1 MSRSSIRVWPG
12 NPFPLGA
19 TWDGRGVNFAIFS
32 EHAERVELCLFGPDG
47 FRETARIQ
55 LLEYTNQVWHGY
67 LPDIRPGQLYG
78 YRVYGPY
85 DPENGHRFNHNKLL
99 LDPYAKQL
107 NGQLQWHEALFGYR
121 YDDPLGDLSFSDL
134 DSAPYMPKCVV
145 VDTAFT
151 WGGEHTPGTDWLDT
165 VIYEMHVRGFTMQHP
180 KVPQNQRGT
189 FAGLCSPDV
198 VNYLQD
204 LGVTSVELLPVH
216 ASVDEWHLAQK
227 GLSNYWGYNT
237 LAFFVA
243 NPRFASGP
251 DAIREF
257 KTMVQVFHEAG
268 IEVLLDVVYNHTAE
282 GNHEGPTLSFKGIDN
297 KAYYKLEPGYNRYYR
312 DFTGCG
318 NSFNLRHPKVL
329 QLVMDSLR
337 YWAGEMHVDGFRFDL
352 TTTLAREADGHFDR
366 HSGFLDAIAQD
377 PLLSRKKMIAEAWD
391 IGDGGY
397 QVGNFPPGWGEWNDR
412 YRDAIRRYWKGDQGM
427 AGEVASR
434 LTGSSDMFNHHGRRP
449 WSSINFVTAH
459 DGFTLRDLVSYSHKH
474 NTDNL
479 EDNRDGRDAND
490 SWNCGAEGESDDLQI
505 RTLRMRQMR
514 NFLTTLML
522 SQGVPMLVA
531 GDEQGRTQNGNNNP
545 YCQDNDISWVS
556 WDEEDHEAQE
566 LLAFTRFLIKLR
578 REHPVFRRNSYFD
591 GQKITGLQVKDVVWM
606 RPDGR
611 EMEQH
616 DWDNTHTLCLGMLL
630 SGEAGEKFLSRYGA
644 AQVDDTFLL
653 LLNSH
658 HEPLDFQLPE
668 VDDGSGWTRL
678 LDTMEQ
684 GAGLGDRQ
692 AGTISKYKVGGRS
705 AVLFTLARR
714 ERAVSVKPKPA
725 ASGDEHE
732 LLAKLSEQAGIEKG
746 YWTVFGEWF
755 NLPDA
760 SLRSFLAAM
769 GLAADN
775 RDQILASFSKL
786 EEEPWRRAMPPV
798 VMSRYPSA
806 GVDIPIV
813 VNTEMVDEAL
823 EWVLVDEQG
832 KIKPGKVVPN
842 DLALDGERLMDGHR
856 LERRIFH
863 LYEKLEVGYYRF
875 ELHGAGLPDGD
886 FASMRLVVAPE
897 RCYLP
902 EKLEENDGRIWGF
915 SPQLYALRSKRNWGI
930 GDFQDLT
937 KLVEMTAKQGGGV
950 IGLNPLHTLFLE
962 RPEQISPYSPN
973 SRHYVNPLYIA
984 PELVPEMANCPEA
997 KTRLKSP
1004 GVRRLLHKLRET
1016 EMVDYAEVAV
1026 LKLSI
1031 MRLLFDVFRQAH
1043 LSPDDGCVTTE
1054 RGLAF
1059 KQFVKGGG
1067 ESLCRLATFN
1077 ALAEHFAKSGEDM
1090 GGWRSW
1096 PSPYRRPD
1104 SPEVKRFT
1112 QSHEEEIYFQLYL
1125 YWIADDQL
1133 QAAKGRA
1140 QELGMPVGLYAD
1152 MALGV
1157 DPDGADFW
1165 NEQSAYAGDMRIGA
1179 PADLFN
1185 PKGQNWGL
1193 PPFDPRTLRE
1203 EGYQPFIDALRNTMR
1218 HAGAIR
1224 LDHVMSLARLFWV
1237 PVGAPATEGG
1247 YVRYPVEDL
1256 LGLVAL
1262 ESQRNQCLVIGE
1274 ALGTVPEGFREKL
1287 ADNGIL
1293 SYRLLYFERAE
1304 EGRFLQPQEFNT
1316 RSLVAAT
1323 THDLPTFAGF
1333 WEGVDLGV
1341 KEELELYPRADMA
1354 EEFRGQR
1361 HHDKIKLMEALREAG
1376 IPFEALE
1383 EDADVTPEFIQAV
1396 YHMLSHTPAHLLMV
1410 QLEDVLEQ
1418 RDQVNLP
1425 GTVNEHP
1432 NWQRKLTATLEEME
1446 KDARFKALTKMLKQA
1461 RPPLS

>member
-47 FRETARIQ
+47 FRETARIS
-55 LLEYTNQVWHGY
+55 LSEYTNQVWHGY
-67 LPDIRPGQLYG
+67 LPDVRPGQLYG

-85 DPENGHRFNHNKLL
+85 QPEHGHRFNHNKLL
-99 LDPYAKQL
+99 LDPYAKLL

-134 DSAPYMPKCVV
+134 DSAPYVPKCVV

-151 WGGEHTPGTDWLDT
+151 WGGEQPPNVNWLDSI
-165 VIYEMHVRGFTMQHP
+165 IYEMHVRGFTMQHP

-189 FAGLCSPDV
+189 FAGLCAPEVIS
-198 VNYLQD
+198 YLQD
-204 LGVTSVELLPVH
+204 LGISSVELLPVH

-412 YRDAIRRYWKGDQGM
+412 YRDAIRRYWKGDKGM
-427 AGEVASR
+427 AGELASR
-434 LTGSSDMFNHHGRRP
+434 LTGSSDIFNHNGRRP

-459 DGFTLRDLVSYSHKH
+459 DGFTLRDLVSYNHKH
-474 NTDNL
+474 NSDNL

-490 SWNCGAEGESDDLQI
+490 SWNCGVEGASEEPAI
-505 RTLRMRQMR
+505 RILRLRQMR
-514 NFLTTLML
+514 NFLTSLLL
-522 SQGVPMLVA
+522 SQGLPMLVA
-531 GDEQGRTQNGNNNP
+531 GDERGRSQNGNNNP
-545 YCQDNDISWVS
+545 YCQDNDISWVN
-556 WDEEDHEAQE
+556 WDEHDEEAKE
-566 LLAFTRFLIKLR
+566 LLSFTRFLIKLR
-578 REHPVFRRNSYFD
+578 REHGVFHRHSFFN
-591 GQKITGLQVKDVVWM
+591 GQKITGLEVKDVVWL

-611 EMEQH
+611 EMERC
-616 DWDNTHTLCLGMLL
+616 DWDNVHTLCLGMLL
-630 SGEAGEKFLSRYGA
+630 SGEAGEKFLSRYGD

-658 HEPLDFQLPE
+658 HEPLPFHLPE
-668 VDDGSGWTRL
+668 VEDGSGWTRL
-678 LDTMEQ
+678 LDTMERGGGCDEPQ
-684 GAGLGDRQ
+684 PGIVNSYQ
-692 AGTISKYKVGGRS
+692 MGGRS
-705 AVLFTLARR
+705 AVLFVLQRR
-714 ERAVSVKPKPA
+714 ERAVEVKPKPA
-725 ASGDEHE
+725 TSGDEHE
-732 LLAKLSEQAGIEKG
+732 LLRQLAEAAGIDRG

-755 NLPDA
+755 DLPDA
-760 SLRSFLAAM
+760 SLRSFLGAM
-769 GLAADN
+769 DLAADN
-775 RDQILASFSKL
+775 QGQIRASLTRL

-798 VMSRYPSA
+798 VMCRYPCT
-806 GVDIPIV
+806 GVDIAIV
-813 VNTEMVDEAL
+813 VGAEMVDEAL
-823 EWVLVDEQG
+823 EWVLVDEAG
-832 KIKPGKVVPN
+832 HIIPGKVVPS
-842 DLALDGERLMDGHR
+842 DMPLDGERLVDGQH

-863 LYEKLEVGYYRF
+863 LYQKLEVGYYRF

-886 FASMRLVVAPE
+886 FASMRLVVAPS

-902 EKLEENDGRIWGF
+902 KALEKNDGRIWGF
-915 SPQLYALRSKRNWGI
+915 SPQLYALRSQRNWGI
-930 GDFQDLT
+930 GDFEDL
-937 KLVEMTAKQGGGV
+937 KQLVEITASHGGGI
-950 IGLNPLHTLFLE
+950 IGLNPLHTLFLT
-962 RPEQISPYSPN
+962 RPEQVSPYSPN

-984 PELVPEMANCPEA
+984 PEQVPEMESCEEA
-997 KTRLKSP
+997 QIRLNSP
-1004 GVRRLLHKLRET
+1004 GVRRLLNKLRES
-1016 EMVDYAEVAV
+1016 EMVDYVEVSA

-1031 MRLLFDVFRQAH
+1031 MRLLYGVFRDKH
-1043 LSPDDGCVTTE
+1043 MTPDKSCVTSP
-1054 RGLAF
+1054 RGLQFRA
-1059 KQFVKGGG
+1059 FVKAGGDA
-1067 ESLCRLATFN
+1067 LMRLAVFN
-1077 ALAEHFAKSGEDM
+1077 ALSVQFAQTGEDV

-1096 PSPYRRPD
+1096 PTPYRRPD
-1104 SPEVKRFT
+1104 SPEVRRFM
-1112 QSHEEEIYFQLYL
+1112 QEQEEEVFFYLYL
-1125 YWIADDQL
+1125 YWIADTQL
-1133 QAAKGRA
+1133 QEAKASA
-1140 QELGMPVGLYAD
+1140 QQQGMPVGLYAD

-1193 PPFDPRTLRE
+1193 PPFDPRALRAQ
-1203 EGYQPFIDALRNTMR
+1203 GYQPFIDALRNTMR

-1262 ESQRNQCLVIGE
+1262 ESQRNQCTVIGE

-1287 ADNGIL
+1287 AENGIL

-1304 EGRFLQPQEFNT
+1304 EGRFLQPHEFNT

-1323 THDLPTFAGF
+1323 THDLPTFSGF
-1333 WEGVDLGV
+1333 WEGVDLAV
-1341 KEELELYPRADMA
+1341 KEQLDLYPNEEMA
-1354 EEFRGQR
+1354 VRFRGER
-1361 HHDKIKLMEALREAG
+1361 VHDKMKLREALQQVG
-1376 IPFEALE
+1376 IPLTEQFEQA
-1383 EDADVTPEFIQAV
+1383 DATPELIEAV
-1396 YHMLSHTPAHLLMV
+1396 YRMLARTPAHLLMV
-1410 QLEDVLEQ
+1410 QLEDVLQQKE
-1418 RDQVNLP
+1418 QVNLP

-1432 NWQRKLTATLEEME
+1432 NWRRKLPADLEALVQ
-1446 KDARFKALTKMLKQA
+1446 DPRFKGLTKMLNSE
-1461 RPPLS
+1461 RPPL